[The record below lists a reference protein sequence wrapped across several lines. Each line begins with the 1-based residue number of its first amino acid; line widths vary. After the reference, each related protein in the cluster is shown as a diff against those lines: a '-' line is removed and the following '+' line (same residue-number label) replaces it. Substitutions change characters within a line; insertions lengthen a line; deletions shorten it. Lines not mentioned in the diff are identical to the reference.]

1 MIHDRPCRKT
11 DQCPEKG
18 YIRQILKIEFRFKLI
33 ENEGISPGR
42 AGETTP
48 EEPIYKC
55 CGKYPNRIPFQFR
68 SSEGEE
74 RRCCEGKLVLFL
86 ATQTHQLIF
95 KAICNN
101 KIC

>member
-1 MIHDRPCRKT
+1 MNHDRPCRKT

-18 YIRQILKIEFRFKLI
+18 YIRKILKIEFRFKLI

-95 KAICNN
+95 KAIC
-101 KIC
+101 

>member
-1 MIHDRPCRKT
+1 MSTHVRQYHGIRTVRKI
-11 DQCPEKG
+11 PNREL
-18 YIRQILKIEFRFKLI
+18 RSFKLI
-33 ENEGISPGR
+33 ETSGAPGR

-74 RRCCEGKLVLFL
+74 RRCCEGK
-86 ATQTHQLIF
+86 IF
-95 KAICNN
+95 
-101 KIC
+101 